1 MNCFACSCDAE
12 SLDVH
17 ADTALKSARLVLVA
31 SQNVTSIV
39 PIPGI
44 GPVTSVLIELIDKI
58 TVYILPIFHYVF
70 AALADYCS
78 PRKQGQITRVSRRW
92 RAKSHIS

>member
-1 MNCFACSCDAE
+1 MNCCACSCDTE

-17 ADTALKSARLVLVA
+17 ADTALKTARLVLVA

-58 TVYILPIFHYVF
+58 TVYILPI
-70 AALADYCS
+70 
-78 PRKQGQITRVSRRW
+78 
-92 RAKSHIS
+92 